1 MFSKLF
7 RKVSRRNSDIHER
20 PNRNESGVEKFIDV
34 FTAYY
39 DVLAHIN

>member
-1 MFSKLF
+1 MISKF
-7 RKVSRRNSDIHER
+7 IRKISGRNSDIHER

-34 FTAYY
+34 FTTYY